1 MVSRLVVVPSD
12 GLSSPIAVA
21 KAERGQSMKNNVNP
35 SEVTL
40 NYAHPY
46 FVPIEDGD
54 ETTIKFYKSHDVPV
68 AHIALPGRMKHYYAI
83 FDASTQEEADM
94 MNRAYNKWE
103 RKDSRDEAERKAYET
118 SYNELLDGG
127 YDASSDDNNPEE
139 IAAYGVVIDALHT
152 ALKELTSEK
161 LRACQ
166 MVANDESQRFVAEEL
181 NIPRRTLRDRKD
193 SALKELGEKL
203 KDYK

>member
-1 MVSRLVVVPSD
+1 MVSRLVVVPTD

-21 KAERGQSMKNNVNP
+21 KAERGQPMKKNVNP
-35 SEVTL
+35 SEETL

-54 ETTIKFYKSHDVPV
+54 EATIKYYKNHDVPV

-83 FDASTQEEADM
+83 FDADTQEEADV
-94 MNRAYNKWE
+94 MNRYYNRSEKQDD
-103 RKDSRDEAERKAYET
+103 RAKAEIKQYET
-118 SYNELLDGG
+118 SYEALLDDG
-127 YDASSDDNNPEE
+127 YDATSDDNNPEE

-166 MVANDESQRFVAEEL
+166 MVANNESQRSVAEEL
-181 NIPRRTLRDRKD
+181 DIPRRTLRDRKD